1 MKIFPYHF
9 QRRRW
14 GPSTMANIV
23 DLLGSGTLI
32 SKRNPSMSKPYM
44 FYQLFSLACSILA
57 PSTVILMI
65 AGQACFWIDV
75 IFLPN
80 QKCLAGPQWK

>member
-1 MKIFPYHF
+1 MFTCHF

-23 DLLGSGTLI
+23 DLLGSATLI
-32 SKRNPSMSKPYM
+32 SQRNPSMSRAYM
-44 FYQLFSLACSILA
+44 LYQLFNLASSILA

-65 AGQACFWIDV
+65 AGQTCLV
-75 IFLPN
+75 ILWPI
-80 QKCLAGPQWK
+80 K